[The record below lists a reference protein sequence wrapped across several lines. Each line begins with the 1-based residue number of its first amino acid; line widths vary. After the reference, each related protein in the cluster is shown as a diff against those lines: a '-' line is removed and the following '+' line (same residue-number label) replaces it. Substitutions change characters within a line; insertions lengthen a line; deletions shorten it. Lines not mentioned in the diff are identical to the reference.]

1 MFSDNVQDF
10 LLKITKRNDIVLAIF
25 LVMIAFLMILPI
37 PTFVIDILIG
47 INLSGAILLLMIGVY
62 MPSPLAFASFPSV
75 LLLTTMFRLALS
87 ISTTRLILLQ
97 ADAGAIVT
105 TFGEF
110 VVGGNIVVG
119 FVIFFIITIVQFIV
133 ITKGSER
140 IAEVSARFSLDA
152 MPGKQMSIDSDL
164 RSGTITMDEARVRR
178 NNLEKGSQL
187 YGSMDGA
194 MKFVKGDAIAGM
206 VIIFVNILGG
216 ISVGMMQQNMS
227 FGDAGALYSILTIGD
242 GLVSQIPAL
251 FISITAG
258 IIVSRVTTDENTNLG
273 QDIGNQ
279 MMSQPNALL
288 IASGVVFIMGLIP
301 GFPFIVFLFLS
312 FVLGLAGLLM
322 RQVQAHQFEEAGG
335 TSLIGANISDQARFK
350 AAESSNKSDDEE
362 VSPVLVELTDQ
373 ARQHLTPEDLHNE
386 FTAVRKKFYL
396 DMGIPIPGIRFRLMT
411 SMQDEYK
418 IFIQSIPVAQGQL
431 GLGQVF
437 VNETSENLN
446 NKQIPHQAGENFLPG
461 LPTVWVAQ
469 EQAEN
474 LQNQKIKTLNPAQ
487 ILAFHLSSS
496 LRQHA
501 SEFVGVQEVHML
513 FNKLERQGFGELI
526 REAQGLVPLPK
537 ITDVLRRLVAEGISI
552 RDLRQILESIIERGE
567 TEKDI
572 PMLAEYVRMGLK
584 RQISHKFSN
593 GSLTLP
599 VYLLEPETE
608 NAIKG
613 SIRQLPTGSFLDLA
627 PEVSDFF
634 IQTLKNNEEAAQNQA
649 DLTARPVVLTSM
661 ELRRHL
667 STYFASKMVVIPVL
681 AFQELTSEVRLN
693 PLGRLQVSGN

>member
-1 MFSDNVQDF
+1 MLNEKTQDF
-10 LLKITKRNDIVLAIF
+10 LIKITKRNDIVLAVF
-25 LVMIAFLMILPI
+25 LVMIAGLMIMPI
-37 PTFVIDILIG
+37 PTFIIDLLIG

-75 LLLTTMFRLALS
+75 LLLTTLFRLALS

-119 FVIFFIITIVQFIV
+119 FVVFFIITIVQFIV

-164 RSGTITMDEARVRR
+164 RSGTITMDEARLRR

-216 ISVGMMQQNMS
+216 ISVGVMQQNMS
-227 FGDAGALYSILTIGD
+227 VGEAASLYSILTIGD

-258 IIVSRVTTDENTNLG
+258 IIVSRVTTDEDTNLG

-279 MMSQPNALL
+279 MMSQPNALI

-312 FVLGLAGLLM
+312 FVLGLTGMLM
-322 RQVQAHQFEEAGG
+322 RQVQMHKFQETGG
-335 TSLIGANISDQARFK
+335 VSLIGANLADQAKFK
-350 AAESSNKSDDEE
+350 AAELNNKSDDEAI
-362 VSPVLVELTDQ
+362 SPVLVELTDE
-373 ARQHLTPEDLHNE
+373 AKLHLSPEELHTE
-386 FTAVRKKFYL
+386 FTAVRKHFYL
-396 DMGIPIPGIRFRLMT
+396 DMGIPIPGIRFRLMEN
-411 SMQDEYK
+411 MQDEYK
-418 IFIQSIPVAQGQL
+418 IFIQSVPVAQGSL
-431 GLGQVF
+431 GFGHVF
-437 VNETSENLN
+437 VQDSTETLN
-446 NKQIPHQAGENFLPG
+446 NKQIPHQAGEDFLPD

-469 EQAEN
+469 EHIEN
-474 LQNQKIKTLNPAQ
+474 LQSQSIKTLNSAQ
-487 ILAFHLSSS
+487 ILSYHLAAS

-513 FNKLERQGFGELI
+513 FNKLETQGFAELI
-526 REAQGLVPLPK
+526 REAQQLVPLPK
-537 ITDVLRRLVAEGISI
+537 ITDVLRRLVAEGVSI
-552 RDLRQILESIIERGE
+552 RDLRQILESIIEWGE

-572 PMLAEYVRMGLK
+572 AMLSEYVRIGLK

-593 GSLTLP
+593 GSGILP
-599 VYLLEPETE
+599 VYMLEPETE
-608 NAIKG
+608 NVIRN

-627 PEVSDFF
+627 PDASDIF
-634 IQTLKNNEEAAQNQA
+634 IQTLKNNEAEAQNIT
-649 DLTARPVVLTSM
+649 DLTARPVVLTST

-667 STYFASKMVVIPVL
+667 SRYFASKMVIIPVL
-681 AFQELTSEVRLN
+681 SFQELTIEMRLN
-693 PLGRLQVSGN
+693 PLGQLKVTQ

>member
-1 MFSDNVQDF
+1 MLNDKTQDF
-10 LLKITKRNDIVLAIF
+10 LIKITKRNDIVLAVF
-25 LVMIAFLMILPI
+25 LVMIAALMIMPI

-75 LLLTTMFRLALS
+75 LLLTTLFRLALS

-119 FVIFFIITIVQFIV
+119 FVVFFIITIVQFIV

-164 RSGTITMDEARVRR
+164 RSGTITMDEARLRR

-216 ISVGMMQQNMS
+216 ISVGVMQQNMS
-227 FGDAGALYSILTIGD
+227 MGDAASLYSILTIGD

-258 IIVSRVTTDENTNLG
+258 IIVSRVTTDEDTNLG

-279 MMSQPNALL
+279 MMSQPNALI

-301 GFPFIVFLFLS
+301 GFPFIIFLFLS
-312 FVLGLAGLLM
+312 FVLGLTGMLM
-322 RQVQAHQFEEAGG
+322 RQVQMHKFQETGG
-335 TSLIGANISDQARFK
+335 ISLIGANISDQAKFK
-350 AAESSNKSDDEE
+350 AAELSNKSDDEA
-362 VSPVLVELTDQ
+362 VSPVLVELTDE
-373 ARQHLTPEDLHNE
+373 AKLHLSPEELHTE
-386 FTAVRKKFYL
+386 FTKVRKRFYL
-396 DMGIPIPGIRFRLMT
+396 DMGIPIPGIRFRLMEN
-411 SMQDEYK
+411 MQDEYK
-418 IFIQSIPVAQGQL
+418 IFIQSVPVAQGNL
-431 GLGQVF
+431 GFGHVF
-437 VNETSENLN
+437 VQDSTETLN
-446 NKQIPHQAGENFLPG
+446 NKQIPHQAGEDFLPD

-469 EQAEN
+469 EHVEN
-474 LQNQKIKTLNPAQ
+474 LQSQSIKMLNSAQ
-487 ILAFHLSSS
+487 ILSYHLSSS

-513 FNKLERQGFGELI
+513 FNKLETQGFAELI
-526 REAQGLVPLPK
+526 REAQQLVPLPK
-537 ITDVLRRLVAEGISI
+537 IADVLRRLVAEGISI
-552 RDLRQILESIIERGE
+552 RDLRQILESLIEWGE

-572 PMLAEYVRMGLK
+572 PMLSEYVRIGLK
-584 RQISHKFSN
+584 RQISHKFSK
-593 GSLTLP
+593 GSATLP

-608 NAIKG
+608 NVIRS
-613 SIRQLPTGSFLDLA
+613 SIRQLPTGSFLDLEA
-627 PEVSDFF
+627 NASDIF
-634 IQTLKNNEEAAQNQA
+634 IQTLKNNEANAQNIM
-649 DLTARPVVLTSM
+649 DLTARPVVLTST

-667 STYFASKMVVIPVL
+667 SRYFASKMVVIPVL
-681 AFQELTSEVRLN
+681 SFQELTSEMRLN
-693 PLGRLQVSGN
+693 PLGQLKVSE

>member
-1 MFSDNVQDF
+1 MLNEKTQDF
-10 LLKITKRNDIVLAIF
+10 LIKITKRNDIVLAVF
-25 LVMIAFLMILPI
+25 LVMIAGLMIMPI
-37 PTFVIDILIG
+37 PTFIIDLLIG

-75 LLLTTMFRLALS
+75 LLLTTLFRLALS

-119 FVIFFIITIVQFIV
+119 FVVFFIITIVQFIV

-164 RSGTITMDEARVRR
+164 RSGTITMDEARLRR

-216 ISVGMMQQNMS
+216 ISVGVMQQNMS
-227 FGDAGALYSILTIGD
+227 VGEAASLYSILTIGD

-258 IIVSRVTTDENTNLG
+258 IIVSRVTTDEDTNLG

-279 MMSQPNALL
+279 MMSQPNALI

-312 FVLGLAGLLM
+312 FVLGLTGMLM
-322 RQVQAHQFEEAGG
+322 RQVQMHKFQETGG
-335 TSLIGANISDQARFK
+335 VSLIGANLADQAKFK
-350 AAESSNKSDDEE
+350 AAELNNKSDDEAI
-362 VSPVLVELTDQ
+362 SPVLVELTDE
-373 ARQHLTPEDLHNE
+373 AKLHLSPEELHTE
-386 FTAVRKKFYL
+386 FTAVRKRFYL
-396 DMGIPIPGIRFRLMT
+396 DMGIPIPGIRFRLMEN
-411 SMQDEYK
+411 MQDEYK
-418 IFIQSIPVAQGQL
+418 IFIQSVPVAQGSL
-431 GLGQVF
+431 GFGHVF
-437 VNETSENLN
+437 VQDSTETLN
-446 NKQIPHQAGENFLPG
+446 NKQIPHQAGEDFLPD

-469 EQAEN
+469 EHIEN
-474 LQNQKIKTLNPAQ
+474 LQSQSIKTLNSAQ
-487 ILAFHLSSS
+487 ILSYHLAAS

-513 FNKLERQGFGELI
+513 FNKLETQGFAELI
-526 REAQGLVPLPK
+526 REAQQLVPLPK
-537 ITDVLRRLVAEGISI
+537 ITDVLRRLVAEGVSI
-552 RDLRQILESIIERGE
+552 RDLRQILESIIEWGE

-572 PMLAEYVRMGLK
+572 AMLSEYVRIGLK

-593 GSLTLP
+593 GSGILP
-599 VYLLEPETE
+599 VYMLEPETE
-608 NAIKG
+608 NVIRN

-627 PEVSDFF
+627 PDASDIF
-634 IQTLKNNEEAAQNQA
+634 IQTLKNNEAEAQNIT
-649 DLTARPVVLTSM
+649 DLTARPVVLTST

-667 STYFASKMVVIPVL
+667 SRYFASKMVIIPVL
-681 AFQELTSEVRLN
+681 SFQELTIEMRLN
-693 PLGRLQVSGN
+693 PLGQLKVTQ

>member
-1 MFSDNVQDF
+1 MLNDKTQDF
-10 LLKITKRNDIVLAIF
+10 LIKITKRNDIVLAVF

-37 PTFVIDILIG
+37 PTLVIDILIG

-75 LLLTTMFRLALS
+75 LLLTTLFRLALS

-97 ADAGAIVT
+97 ADAGSIVT

-119 FVIFFIITIVQFIV
+119 FVVFFIITIVQFIV

-164 RSGTITMDEARVRR
+164 RSGTITMDEARLRR
-178 NNLEKGSQL
+178 GNLEKGSQL
-187 YGSMDGA
+187 YGAMDGA

-216 ISVGMMQQNMS
+216 ISVGMMQQNLS
-227 FGDAGALYSILTIGD
+227 FSEAGSLYSILTIGD

-258 IIVSRVTTDENTNLG
+258 IIVSRVTTDEESNLG

-279 MMSQPNALL
+279 MMSQPNALI

-312 FVLGLAGLLM
+312 FVLGLTGMLM
-322 RQVQAHQFEEAGG
+322 KQVQAHKFQEIGG
-335 TSLIGANISDQARFK
+335 VSLIGANLADQAKFK
-350 AAESSNKSDDEE
+350 AAEIASKSDDEE
-362 VSPVLVELTDQ
+362 ISPVLVELTEQ
-373 ARQHLTPEDLHNE
+373 AKLHLSPEDLHNE
-386 FTAVRKKFYL
+386 FTAVRKRFYL
-396 DMGIPIPGIRFRLMT
+396 DMGIPIPGIRFRLMAD
-411 SMQDEYK
+411 MQDEYK
-418 IFIQSIPVAQGQL
+418 IFIQSIPVAQGYL
-431 GLGQVF
+431 GFGHIF
-437 VNETSENLN
+437 VNDSTENLN
-446 NKQIPHQAGENFLPG
+446 NKKIPHQAGEDFLPG

-469 EQAEN
+469 EHADN
-474 LQNQKIKTLNPAQ
+474 LQNQHIKTLNAAQ
-487 ILAFHLSSS
+487 ILSYHLASS

-513 FNKLERQGFGELI
+513 FNKLEGQGFAELI
-526 REAQGLVPLPK
+526 REAQQLVPLPK
-537 ITDVLRRLVAEGISI
+537 ITDVLRRLVSEGVSI
-552 RDLRQILESIIERGE
+552 RDLRQVLESLIEWGE

-572 PMLAEYVRMGLK
+572 PMLAEYVRIGLK

-593 GSLTLP
+593 GSGILP

-608 NAIKG
+608 NVIKG
-613 SIRQLPTGSFLDLA
+613 GIRQLPTGSFLDLEPA
-627 PEVSDFF
+627 ASDIF
-634 IQTLKNNEEAAQNQA
+634 IQTLKNNEAEAQNRK
-649 DLTARPVVLTSM
+649 DLTARPVVLTST

-667 STYFASKMVVIPVL
+667 SSYFATKMVVIPVL
-681 AFQELTSEVRLN
+681 SFQELTSDMRLN
-693 PLGRLQVSGN
+693 PLGRLKVVE

>member
-1 MFSDNVQDF
+1 MLSDKTQEF

-75 LLLTTMFRLALS
+75 LLLTTLFRLALS

-119 FVIFFIITIVQFIV
+119 FVVFFIITIVQFIV

-178 NNLEKGSQL
+178 GNLEKGSQL

-216 ISVGMMQQNMS
+216 ISVGVMQQNMS
-227 FGDAGALYSILTIGD
+227 IGEAGSLYSILTIGD

-258 IIVSRVTTDENTNLG
+258 IIVSRVTTDEDTNLG
-273 QDIGNQ
+273 QDIGDQ
-279 MMSQPNALL
+279 MMSQPNALI

-312 FVLGLAGLLM
+312 FVLGLTGMLM
-322 RQVQAHQFEEAGG
+322 RQVQMHKFQEAGG
-335 TSLIGANISDQARFK
+335 TSLIGASLADQEKFK
-350 AAESSNKSDDEE
+350 AAESSSKTDDEA
-362 VSPVLVELTDQ
+362 VSPVLVELTKE
-373 ARQHLTPEDLHNE
+373 AKLHLSPEDLHVE
-386 FTAVRKKFYL
+386 FTEVRKRFYL
-396 DMGIPIPGIRFRLMT
+396 DMGIPIPGIRFRLMEN
-411 SMQDEYK
+411 MQDEYK
-418 IFIQSIPVAQGQL
+418 IFIQSVPVAQGHL
-431 GLGQVF
+431 GFGHVF
-437 VNETSENLN
+437 VNDSTENLK
-446 NKQIPHQAGENFLPG
+446 NKKIPHQAGEDFLPG
-461 LPTVWVAQ
+461 LPTVWV
-469 EQAEN
+469 EQQHVDN
-474 LQNQKIKTLNPAQ
+474 LQSQQIKTLNAAQ
-487 ILAFHLSSS
+487 ILSFHLSSS

-501 SEFVGVQEVHML
+501 SEFVGVQEVYTL
-513 FNKLERQGFGELI
+513 FNKLEAQGFAELI
-526 REAQGLVPLPK
+526 REAQQLVPLPK
-537 ITDVLRRLVAEGISI
+537 IADVLRRLVAEGVSI
-552 RDLRQILESIIERGE
+552 RDLRQILESIIEWGE

-572 PMLAEYVRMGLK
+572 PMLSEYVRIGLK
-584 RQISHKFSN
+584 RQITHKFSN
-593 GSLTLP
+593 GSAILP

-608 NAIKG
+608 NVIKG
-613 SIRQLPTGSFLDLA
+613 SIRQLPTGSFLDLEQSA
-627 PEVSDFF
+627 SDIF
-634 IQTLKNNEEAAQNQA
+634 IQTLKNSEAEAQNKT

-667 STYFASKMVVIPVL
+667 SSYFATKMVVIPVL
-681 AFQELTSEVRLN
+681 SFQELTADVRLN
-693 PLGRLQVSGN
+693 PLGRLKVVE

>member
-10 LLKITKRNDIVLAIF
+10 LIRITKRNDIVLAIF

-75 LLLTTMFRLALS
+75 LLLTTLFRLALS

-97 ADAGAIVT
+97 ADAGSIVT

-119 FVIFFIITIVQFIV
+119 FVVFFIITIVQFIV

-164 RSGTITMDEARVRR
+164 RSGTITMDEARLRR

-216 ISVGMMQQNMS
+216 ISIGMMQQNLS
-227 FGDAGALYSILTIGD
+227 LGEAGELYSILTIGD

-258 IIVSRVTTDENTNLG
+258 IIVSRVTTDEESNLG

-312 FVLGLAGLLM
+312 FVLGLTGMLM
-322 RQVQAHQFEEAGG
+322 RQVQAHKFEETGG
-335 TSLIGANISDQARFK
+335 TSLIGANLADQERFK
-350 AAESSNKSDDEE
+350 AAEASNKSDDEV
-362 VSPVLVELTDQ
+362 VSPVLVELTHQ
-373 ARQHLTPEDLHNE
+373 AKAYLAPEDLHNE
-386 FTAVRKKFYL
+386 FTTVRKQFYL
-396 DMGIPIPGIRFRLMT
+396 DMGIPIPGIRFRLMKN
-411 SMQDEYK
+411 MQDEYK

-437 VNETSENLN
+437 VNESSENLKS
-446 NKQIPHQAGENFLPG
+446 KQIPHQAGDNFLPG

-469 EQAEN
+469 EHAEN
-474 LQNQKIKTLNPAQ
+474 LQSQKIKTLNPAQ
-487 ILAFHLSSS
+487 ILSFHLAAS

-513 FNKLERQGFGELI
+513 FNKLEAQGFGELI
-526 REAQGLVPLPK
+526 REAQQLVVLPK
-537 ITDVLRRLVAEGISI
+537 ISDVLRRLVSEGISI
-552 RDLRQILESIIERGE
+552 RDLRQILESIIEWGE

-572 PMLAEYVRMGLK
+572 AMLAEYVRTGLK

-608 NAIKG
+608 NQIQG
-613 SIRQLPTGSFLDLA
+613 SIRQLPTGSFLDLS
-627 PEVSDFF
+627 PEASDFF
-634 IQTLKNNEEAAQNQA
+634 IQTLKNNEIEAQNRS
-649 DLTARPVVLTSM
+649 DLTARPVVVTSM

-667 STYFASKMVVIPVL
+667 SSYFSSKMVSIPVL
-681 AFQELTSEVRLN
+681 SFQELTSEVRLN
-693 PLGRLQVSGN
+693 PLGRLQLSA

>member
-634 IQTLKNNEEAAQNQA
+634 IQTLKNNEEAAQNQT
-649 DLTARPVVLTSM
+649 DLSARPVVLTSM

>member
-1 MFSDNVQDF
+1 MLNEKTQDF
-10 LLKITKRNDIVLAIF
+10 LIKITKRNDIVLAVF
-25 LVMIAFLMILPI
+25 LVMIAGLMIMPI
-37 PTFVIDILIG
+37 PTFIIDLLIG
-47 INLSGAILLLMIGVY
+47 INFSGAILLLMIGVY

-75 LLLTTMFRLALS
+75 LLLTTLFRLALS

-119 FVIFFIITIVQFIV
+119 FVVFFIITIVQFIV

-164 RSGTITMDEARVRR
+164 RSGTITMDEARLRR

-216 ISVGMMQQNMS
+216 ISVGVMQQNMS
-227 FGDAGALYSILTIGD
+227 MGEAASLYSILTIGD

-258 IIVSRVTTDENTNLG
+258 IIVSRVTTDEDTNLG

-279 MMSQPNALL
+279 MMSQPNALV

-312 FVLGLAGLLM
+312 FVLGLTGMLM
-322 RQVQAHQFEEAGG
+322 RQVQMHKFQETGG
-335 TSLIGANISDQARFK
+335 ISLIGANLADQAKFK
-350 AAESSNKSDDEE
+350 AAELNNKSDEE
-362 VSPVLVELTDQ
+362 AISPVLVELTDE
-373 ARQHLTPEDLHNE
+373 AKLHLSPEELHTE
-386 FTAVRKKFYL
+386 FTTVRKRFYL
-396 DMGIPIPGIRFRLMT
+396 DMGIPIPGIRFRLMEN
-411 SMQDEYK
+411 MQNEYK
-418 IFIQSIPVAQGQL
+418 IFIQSVPVAQGNL
-431 GLGQVF
+431 GFGHVLVQDST
-437 VNETSENLN
+437 ETLN
-446 NKQIPHQAGENFLPG
+446 NKQIPHQAGEDFLPG

-469 EQAEN
+469 EHIEN
-474 LQNQKIKTLNPAQ
+474 LQNQSIKMLNSAQ
-487 ILAFHLSSS
+487 ILSYHLSSS
-496 LRQHA
+496 LRQYA

-513 FNKLERQGFGELI
+513 FNKLETQGFAELI
-526 REAQGLVPLPK
+526 REAQQLVPLPK
-537 ITDVLRRLVAEGISI
+537 IADVLRRLVAEGVSI
-552 RDLRQILESIIERGE
+552 RDLRQILESLIEWGE

-572 PMLAEYVRMGLK
+572 AMLSEYVRIGLK

-593 GSLTLP
+593 GSGILP
-599 VYLLEPETE
+599 VYMLEPETE
-608 NAIKG
+608 NVIRG
-613 SIRQLPTGSFLDLA
+613 SIRQLPTGSFLDLPPDA
-627 PEVSDFF
+627 SDIF
-634 IQTLKNNEEAAQNQA
+634 IKTLKNNEAEAQNIT
-649 DLTARPVVLTSM
+649 DLTARPVVLTST

-667 STYFASKMVVIPVL
+667 SRYFASKMVVIPVL
-681 AFQELTSEVRLN
+681 SFQELISEMRLN
-693 PLGRLQVSGN
+693 PLGQLKVAQ

>member
-1 MFSDNVQDF
+1 MLNDKTQDF
-10 LLKITKRNDIVLAIF
+10 LLKITKRNDIVLAVF
-25 LVMIAFLMILPI
+25 LVMIAFLMIMPI

-75 LLLTTMFRLALS
+75 LLLTTLFRLALS

-119 FVIFFIITIVQFIV
+119 FVVFFIITIVQFIV

-164 RSGTITMDEARVRR
+164 RSGTITMDEARLRR

-216 ISVGMMQQNMS
+216 ISIGVMQQNMS
-227 FGDAGALYSILTIGD
+227 IGDAGALYSILTIGD

-258 IIVSRVTTDENTNLG
+258 IIVSRVTTDEDTNLG

-279 MMSQPNALL
+279 MMSQPNALI
-288 IASGVVFIMGLIP
+288 IASGVVFMMGLIP

-312 FVLGLAGLLM
+312 FVLGLTGMLM
-322 RQVQAHQFEEAGG
+322 RQVQMHKFEEAGE
-335 TSLIGANISDQARFK
+335 TSLIGANIADQAKFK
-350 AAESSNKSDDEE
+350 AAELGNKSDDDE
-362 VSPVLVELTDQ
+362 VSPVLVELTED
-373 ARQHLTPEDLHNE
+373 AKLHLSPEELHAE
-386 FTAVRKKFYL
+386 FTAVRKRFYL
-396 DMGIPIPGIRFRLMT
+396 DMGIPIPGIRFRLLAN
-411 SMQDEYK
+411 MQDEYK
-418 IFIQSIPVAQGQL
+418 IFVQGIPVAQGYL
-431 GLGQVF
+431 GFGHVF
-437 VNETSENLN
+437 VKESTETLTS
-446 NKQIPHQAGENFLPG
+446 KQIPHQAGEDFLPG
-461 LPTVWVAQ
+461 LPTLWVAQ
-469 EQAEN
+469 EHAEN
-474 LQNQKIKTLNPAQ
+474 LQSQSIKILNPAQ
-487 ILAFHLSSS
+487 ILSYHLASS

-501 SEFVGVQEVHML
+501 YEFVGVQEVHML
-513 FNKLERQGFGELI
+513 FHKLETQGFAELI
-526 REAQGLVPLPK
+526 REAQQLVPLPK
-537 ITDVLRRLVAEGISI
+537 ITDVLRRLVAEGVSI
-552 RDLRQILESIIERGE
+552 RDLRQILESLIEWGE

-572 PMLAEYVRMGLK
+572 PMLAEYVRIGLK

-593 GSLTLP
+593 GSSILP

-608 NAIKG
+608 NVIRG
-613 SIRQLPTGSFLDLA
+613 SIRQLPTGSFLDLEPNA
-627 PEVSDFF
+627 SDIF
-634 IQTLKNNEEAAQNQA
+634 IQTLKNSEAEAQNIT
-649 DLTARPVVLTSM
+649 DLTARPVVLTST

-667 STYFASKMVVIPVL
+667 SAYFASKMVVIPVL
-681 AFQELTSEVRLN
+681 SFQELTAEMRLN
-693 PLGRLQVSGN
+693 PLGRLKVAE

>member
-10 LLKITKRNDIVLAIF
+10 LMKITQRNDIVLAIF

-75 LLLTTMFRLALS
+75 LLLTTLFRLALS

-119 FVIFFIITIVQFIV
+119 FVVFFIITIVQFIV

-178 NNLEKGSQL
+178 GNLEKGSQL
-187 YGSMDGA
+187 YGAMDGA

-216 ISVGMMQQNMS
+216 ISVGMMQQNLS
-227 FGDAGALYSILTIGD
+227 FGEAGALYSILTIGD

-258 IIVSRVTTDENTNLG
+258 IIVSRVTTDDESNLG

-312 FVLGLAGLLM
+312 FVLGLTGMLM
-322 RQVQAHQFEEAGG
+322 RQVQAHKFEETGG
-335 TSLIGANISDQARFK
+335 TSLIGANIADQERFK
-350 AAESSNKSDDEE
+350 AAEASNKSDDEG
-362 VSPVLVELTDQ
+362 VSPVLVELTHQ
-373 ARQHLTPEDLHNE
+373 AKLHLAPEDLHHE
-386 FTAVRKKFYL
+386 FTTVRKQFYL
-396 DMGIPIPGIRFRLMT
+396 DMGIPIPGIRFRLMNN
-411 SMQDEYK
+411 MQDEYK

-437 VNETSENLN
+437 VNDSPENLKS
-446 NKQIPHQAGENFLPG
+446 KQIPHQSGDNFLPG
-461 LPTVWVAQ
+461 VPTVWVAQ
-469 EQAEN
+469 EHAEN
-474 LQNQKIKTLNPAQ
+474 LNSQKIKTLNPAQ
-487 ILAFHLSSS
+487 ILSFHLASS

-513 FNKLERQGFGELI
+513 FNKLEAQGFGELI
-526 REAQGLVPLPK
+526 REAQQLVVLPK
-537 ITDVLRRLVAEGISI
+537 IADVLRRLVAESISI
-552 RDLRQILESIIERGE
+552 RDLRQILESIIEWGE

-572 PMLAEYVRMGLK
+572 PILAEYVRIGLK
-584 RQISHKFSN
+584 RQISHTFSN

-608 NAIKG
+608 NEIKG
-613 SIRQLPTGSFLDLA
+613 SIRQLPTGSFLDLS
-627 PEVSDFF
+627 PEASDFF
-634 IQTLKNNEEAAQNQA
+634 IQTLKHNETEAQNRA
-649 DLTARPVVLTSM
+649 DLTARPVVITSM

-667 STYFASKMVVIPVL
+667 SAYFATKMVKIPVL

-693 PLGRLQVSGN
+693 PLGRLQISA

>member
-10 LLKITKRNDIVLAIF
+10 LIKITQRNDIVLAVF

-37 PTFVIDILIG
+37 PTFIIDVLIG

-97 ADAGAIVT
+97 ADAGSIVT

-164 RSGTITMDEARVRR
+164 RSGTITMDEARLRR

-258 IIVSRVTTDENTNLG
+258 IIVSRVTTDEDTNLG

-312 FVLGLAGLLM
+312 FVLGLTGMLM
-322 RQVQAHQFEEAGG
+322 RQVQAHKFEETGG
-335 TSLIGANISDQARFK
+335 TSLIGANSVDQARFK
-350 AAESSNKSDDEE
+350 AAEASNKSDDEE

-373 ARQHLTPEDLHNE
+373 AKQHLTPEVLHNE
-386 FTAVRKKFYL
+386 FTGVRKKFYL
-396 DMGIPIPGIRFRLMT
+396 DMGIPIPGIRFRLMQG
-411 SMQDEYK
+411 MQDEYK
-418 IFIQSIPVAQGQL
+418 IFIQSVPVAKGQL

-437 VNETSENLN
+437 VNDSPENLN
-446 NKQIPHQAGENFLPG
+446 NKQIPHQAGDSFLPG
-461 LPTVWVAQ
+461 LPTVWVAK
-469 EQAEN
+469 EHAEN
-474 LQNQKIKTLNPAQ
+474 LESQKIKTLNPAQ

-501 SEFVGVQEVHML
+501 SEFVGVQEVHMR

-537 ITDVLRRLVAEGISI
+537 ITDVLRRLVSEGISI
-552 RDLRQILESIIERGE
+552 RDLRQILESLIEWGE

-572 PMLAEYVRMGLK
+572 PMLAEYVRIGLK

-599 VYLLEPETE
+599 VYLLDPEME
-608 NAIKG
+608 NVIKG

-634 IQTLKNNEEAAQNQA
+634 IQTLKNNEEAAQNQS
-649 DLTARPVVLTSM
+649 DLTARPVVVTSM

-681 AFQELTSEVRLN
+681 SFQELTSEVRLN
-693 PLGRLQVSGN
+693 PLGRLQASGN